1 MTNVY
6 CIRPKGL
13 NVGNEAIHVALRH
26 QLNRA
31 FGEPV
36 NIINVPAT
44 SRYESHAKAGFTAA
58 TVHEM
63 NQYADGVIVG
73 GGNLYEN
80 GELDVDLNAL
90 RALEAPLM
98 LYSLSMGRI
107 ANRRGELV
115 RRTDSM
121 SDAVIAAL
129 HERADLSLARDL
141 ATVDHLAEAGATAQ
155 LGGCP
160 TLFVDEAPQ
169 HVIPEAAVADGVVLV
184 SVRTPDLMSVPLQ
197 RRIRVRDEVERILE
211 LARETTGAQVKL
223 LCHDHRD
230 IPFAATF
237 AGIEYLYTDDVYL
250 YLSLL
255 RNARLCIAYRLHAV
269 LPCLAFGTPVIK
281 VSYDERGNSMM
292 DTIGMDA
299 WNIDMLVVDDV
310 VAEVR
315 RRTEHLDELD
325 SLRDAAAPR
334 WAELQAAQERAMN
347 EFAELV
353 QRHRRRDV
361 DAGALVSGS

>member
-36 NIINVPAT
+36 NVINVPAT
-44 SRYESHAKAGFTAA
+44 SRYESHAKAGFTAG

-121 SDAVIAAL
+121 PDAVIAAL
-129 HERADLSLARDL
+129 HERAELSLARDR
-141 ATVDHLAEAGATAQ
+141 ATVRHLADAGARSQ

-160 TLFVDEAPQ
+160 TLFVDQAPQ
-169 HVIPEAAVADGVVLV
+169 HTIPEAAVADGVVLV
-184 SVRTPDLMSVPLQ
+184 SVRTPDLMSVPL
-197 RRIRVRDEVERILE
+197 RLRIRVRDDVERILE
-211 LARETTGAQVKL
+211 LAREATGAPVKL

-230 IPFAATF
+230 IPFAASF
-237 AGIEYLYTDDVYL
+237 AGVDYVYTDDVYL

-255 RNARLCIAYRLHAV
+255 RHARLCIGYRLHAV
-269 LPCLAFGTPVIK
+269 LPCLAYGTPVIK
-281 VSYDERGNSMM
+281 VSYDERSSSLM
-292 DTIGMDA
+292 DTIGMSA
-299 WNIDMLVVDDV
+299 WNIDMLAADDV
-310 VAEVR
+310 PAEVAR
-315 RRTEHLDELD
+315 RYESLDELD
-325 SLRDAAAPR
+325 GLRAAAADA
-334 WAELQAAQERAMN
+334 WAALEATQKRAMD
-347 EFAELV
+347 EFAALV
-353 QRHRRRDV
+353 RRHQDRDV
-361 DAGALVSGS
+361 EAACT

>member
-44 SRYESHAKAGFTAA
+44 SRYESHAKAGFTPA

-63 NQYADGVIVG
+63 NQYADGVVVG

-80 GELDVDLNAL
+80 GELDVDVNAL

-121 SDAVIAAL
+121 PDAVIVAL
-129 HERADLSLARDL
+129 HERANLSLARDL
-141 ATVDHLAEAGATAQ
+141 ATVEHLSHAGAEAQ

-160 TLFVDEAPQ
+160 TLFIDQTPQ
-169 HVIPEAAVADGVVLV
+169 HVIAEASVADGAVLV

-197 RRIRVRDEVERILE
+197 RRIRVRDDVERILE
-211 LARETTGAQVKL
+211 LARETAGGPVKL

-230 IPFAATF
+230 IPFAASF
-237 AGIEYLYTDDVYL
+237 AGVEYLYTDDVYL

-255 RNARLCIAYRLHAV
+255 RSARLCIGYRLHAV
-269 LPCLAFGTPVIK
+269 LPCLAFGTPVVKI
-281 VSYDERGNSMM
+281 SYDERGNSMM
-292 DTIGMDA
+292 RTIGLDG

-315 RRTEHLDELD
+315 RRTEQLDELD
-325 SLRDAAAPR
+325 ALKG
-334 WAELQAAQERAMN
+334 AAQSRWSELETVQRNAMD

-353 QRHRRRDV
+353 QRYRDR
-361 DAGALVSGS
+361 DAGALVSPRN